1 MIDFQ
6 WYCLIILRLNF
17 YPLKSLHHICLFLY
31 LLEFSPFVYVVYGAR
46 NASGALRRLARY
58 NFLEVKQPKGLR
70 ILREQGLIFSD
81 STIILFLFGVLVQ
94 NLSLFSLVKK
104 NQRAC
109 KVAFLC

>member
-1 MIDFQ
+1 MD
-6 WYCLIILRLNF
+6 WSN
-17 YPLKSLHHICLFLY
+17 P
-31 LLEFSPFVYVVYGAR
+31 PFVYVVYGAR

-104 NQRAC
+104 NQSAF
-109 KVAFLC
+109 KVAFFNAKPNVPCSGKWALHPWSI